1 MKTIKNYCLIT
12 FSIFIMAVGVYFF
25 KFPNNFC
32 FGGITGF
39 AVVIAKIM
47 PISASMFTFC
57 VNMILL
63 LVGWI
68 FLGKSFAI
76 KTGYAS
82 ILLSLLLLVFEKVYP
97 MHIPLSNEPTLELIF
112 AITLPA
118 IGSALL
124 FNIGASSG
132 GTDVLAMLLQK
143 YTRVHIGMALLVTDM
158 IAILIACFV
167 FDIKT
172 ALYSFVGLTLKSF
185 LIDGIIENINM
196 CKAFTIICD
205 NPDSICDYIVHDLN
219 RSATVSE
226 ASGAYTNQEKFMVV
240 TVLTR
245 AQAVQLR
252 QYIHQ
257 NEPGAFILIYNT
269 SEIVGKGFVTI

>member
-1 MKTIKNYCLIT
+1 MKTFKNYCLIT

-32 FGGITGF
+32 FGGVTGF
-39 AVVIAKIM
+39 AVVVAEVL
-47 PISASMFTFC
+47 PVSASMFTFWS
-57 VNMILL
+57 NMILL
-63 LVGWI
+63 LIGLI

-82 ILLSLLLLVFEKVYP
+82 VLLSFLLVLFERIYP
-97 MHIPLSNEPTLELIF
+97 MTRPLSNEPTLELIF

-143 YTRVHIGMALLVTDM
+143 FTKVHIGMALLATDLV
-158 IAILIACFV
+158 AILIACFV

-185 LIDGIIENINM
+185 LIDGIIENIHM

-205 NPDSICDYIVHDLN
+205 DANAICDFIVHDLN
-219 RSATVSE
+219 RSATVTE
-226 ASGAYTNQEKFMVV
+226 ASGAYTNQAKYMVV
-240 TVLTR
+240 TVLNRT
-245 AQAVQLR
+245 QAVQLR
-252 QYIHQ
+252 QFIHENQ
-257 NEPGAFILIYNT
+257 PSAFILIYNT
-269 SEIVGKGFVTI
+269 SEIVGKGFITI